1 MSNQVSNLPPELQA
15 RLAQIMAQQ
24 QQQQAQGQGPVGQP
38 PQPQAQA
45 PVRQPSLMD
54 HTLALRQEVAT
65 LSAQL
70 AANSQVV
77 EAVGQAVGELYQMF
91 QATPDPANQG
101 GSYSQ
106 NFQTHDLGEDF

>member
-24 QQQQAQGQGPVGQP
+24 QAQNQP
-38 PQPQAQA
+38 PQGQSPQQQAQA

>member
-24 QQQQAQGQGPVGQP
+24 QAQNQPPQGQS
-38 PQPQAQA
+38 PQPQAPQTPA
-45 PVRQPSLMD
+45 PLRQPSLMD

>member
-24 QQQQAQGQGPVGQP
+24 QAQNQP
-38 PQPQAQA
+38 PQGQSPQPQPPQTPA